1 MTIDQI
7 KAIEP
12 DTEAFEVAVD
22 LLSDLVADGDKSA
35 EPVLMYALQRNADFI
50 RSAVFWGHA
59 KDLNTFPKRA

>member
-7 KAIEP
+7 TAIEP
-12 DTEAFEVAVD
+12 NTEAFEAAVD

-50 RSAVFWGHA
+50 HSAMF
-59 KDLNTFPKRA
+59 